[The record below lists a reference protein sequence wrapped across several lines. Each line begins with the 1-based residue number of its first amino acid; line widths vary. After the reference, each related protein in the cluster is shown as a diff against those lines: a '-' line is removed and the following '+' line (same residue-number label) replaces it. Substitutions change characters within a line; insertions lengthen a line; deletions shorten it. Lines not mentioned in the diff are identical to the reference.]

1 MAPHPE
7 ATGRSRAAPADAEGR
22 EHGLFGEHRELAG
35 RHLNAYLAHEAEP
48 AAPATR
54 SARVLAKRGALDA
67 HRVELLHRLDRLNR
81 GHVALGPRAH
91 RVAAIAPVEAAGAAG
106 RILVEDE
113 GLTSARVGPAH
124 VAVVAASLVVAGDS
138 AAEGLGERA
147 HHRRLHAVL
156 DLDHAAAGR
165 GR

>member
-7 ATGRSRAAPADAEGR
+7 AIGCSRASPADAEGR
-22 EHGLFGEHRELAG
+22 EDGLLGEHRELAG
-35 RHLNAYLAHEAEP
+35 RRLNAHLAHEAEP

-54 SARVLAKRGALDA
+54 SARVLTKRGALDA

-91 RVAAIAPVEAAGAAG
+91 RIAAIVPVEAAGAAG

-113 GLTSARVGPAH
+113 GLTRARVGPAD
-124 VAVVAASLVVAGDS
+124 VAVVAAALVVAGHP
-138 AAEGLGERA
+138 AAGSLGESA
-147 HHRRLHAVL
+147 HHRRL
-156 DLDHAAAGR
+156 
-165 GR
+165 